1 MLFHLSK
8 HTKAH
13 TKKQQTTLWLKYEK
27 TQLLSFKVIK
37 GFKESPR
44 SFNCCSWWRRK
55 NYRLWDCYYSKV
67 VKGKGEKQLFF
78 LLFLYT
84 PVTSDVKDK
93 AMKCVQ
99 LVRARLGPRVPGSQC
114 ELNLARFRG
123 QIRPKLVMFKRLF
136 NVPVPSVI

>member
-1 MLFHLSK
+1 M
-8 HTKAH
+8 
-13 TKKQQTTLWLKYEK
+13 KK
-27 TQLLSFKVIK
+27 
-37 GFKESPR
+37 
-44 SFNCCSWWRRK
+44 K

-67 VKGKGEKQLFF
+67 AKGKGEKQVVVFSRF
-78 LLFLYT
+78 T
-84 PVTSDVKDK
+84 PATSDVKDK